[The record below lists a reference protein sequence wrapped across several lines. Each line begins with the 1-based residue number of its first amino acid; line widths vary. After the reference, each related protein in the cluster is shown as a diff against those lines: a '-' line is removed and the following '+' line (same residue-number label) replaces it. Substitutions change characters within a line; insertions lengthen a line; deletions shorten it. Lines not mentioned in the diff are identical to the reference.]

1 MSVKTIKSKADYDKA
16 MARLSA
22 LMSHSTAAESKEDN
36 ELELLAQVVCK
47 YEHQTVPPVKADF
60 IEFILFRMEQMAL
73 NPKELVPFIGS
84 ISMVSEVLTRKR
96 PLTMPMIRRLSLGLE
111 IPAEIL
117 FEDQHTDRS
126 MVTQGPKLN
135 I

>member
-22 LMSHSTAAESKEDN
+22 FMSHSTAAESKEDN

-47 YEHQTVPPVKADF
+47 YEHQTVPPVKVDF
-60 IEFILFRMEQMAL
+60 IEFVLFRMEQMAL

-96 PLTMPMIRRLSLGLE
+96 PLTMPMIRRLSLGLD
-111 IPAEIL
+111 PC
-117 FEDQHTDRS
+117 
-126 MVTQGPKLN
+126 
-135 I
+135 

>member
-47 YEHQTVPPVKADF
+47 YEHQTVPPFKADF

-117 FEDQHTDRS
+117 VEDQHTDRS